1 MSLFIASLA
10 FEQGGEAYFGL
21 ERLGILAGPLLSGT
35 LGFVALRV
43 GFRGEAVVESV
54 QDEI

>member
-21 ERLGILAGPLLSGT
+21 ERLGILAGSLLSGVVGYGVLRLT
-35 LGFVALRV
+35 LKPRSAT
-43 GFRGEAVVESV
+43 A
-54 QDEI
+54 